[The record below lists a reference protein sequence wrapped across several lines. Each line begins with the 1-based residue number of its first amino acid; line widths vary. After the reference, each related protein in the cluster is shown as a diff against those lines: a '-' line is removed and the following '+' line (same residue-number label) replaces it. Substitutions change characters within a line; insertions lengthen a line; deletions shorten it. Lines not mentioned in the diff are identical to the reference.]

1 VQNYGLQRSYKE
13 ENVMADSSARRIE
26 YEPSKQNGSKKRQR
40 IILDPRKV
48 PYNWVEKTLLIVGS
62 VITLGMMIFLVSSS
76 ISATSAQHELTNTQQ
91 SVAKEQNRITD
102 LRQEIGELTSTTRL
116 NKIAREKGLTLI
128 NKNIRTIR

>member
-91 SVAKEQNRITD
+91 SVAKEQNRIID

>member
-1 VQNYGLQRSYKE
+1 MQNYGLQRSDKA
-13 ENVMADSSARRIE
+13 ENAMADRRIE

-91 SVAKEQNRITD
+91 SVAKEQNRVTD

>member
-91 SVAKEQNRITD
+91 SVAKEQNRVTD

>member
-1 VQNYGLQRSYKE
+1 
-13 ENVMADSSARRIE
+13 MADSSARRIE

-62 VITLGMMIFLVSSS
+62 VVTLGMMIFLVSSS
-76 ISATSAQHELTNTQQ
+76 ISATSAQHELINTQQ

>member
-1 VQNYGLQRSYKE
+1 
-13 ENVMADSSARRIE
+13 MADSSVRRIE

-91 SVAKEQNRITD
+91 SVAKEQNRVTD

>member
-1 VQNYGLQRSYKE
+1 MQNYGLQRSYKE
-13 ENVMADSSARRIE
+13 EDVMADSSARRIE

-91 SVAKEQNRITD
+91 SVAKEQNRVTD

>member
-1 VQNYGLQRSYKE
+1 VQNYGLQKSYKE

>member
-1 VQNYGLQRSYKE
+1 
-13 ENVMADSSARRIE
+13 MADSSARRIE

-91 SVAKEQNRITD
+91 SVAKKCENFIPGIVIGKALQDHSGNNIDRISM
-102 LRQEIGELTSTTRL
+102 LIL
-116 NKIAREKGLTLI
+116 NS
-128 NKNIRTIR
+128 

>member
-1 VQNYGLQRSYKE
+1 MQRNYE
-13 ENVMADSSARRIE
+13 EEDVMADSSARRIE
-26 YEPSKQNGSKKRQR
+26 YEPSKQNGSKKHQR
-40 IILDPRKV
+40 IIFDPHKV
-48 PYNWVEKTLLIVGS
+48 PYNFLEKTLLIVGS
-62 VITLGMMIFLVSSS
+62 MITLWMMIFLVSSS
-76 ISATSAQHELTNTQQ
+76 ISATSAQHELTKTQQ

>member
-1 VQNYGLQRSYKE
+1 
-13 ENVMADSSARRIE
+13 MADSSARRIE
-26 YEPSKQNGSKKRQR
+26 YEPDQQNGSKKRQR

-48 PYNWVEKTLLIVGS
+48 PYSRLEKTLIFLGS

-76 ISATSAQHELTNTQQ
+76 ISATSAQHELTRTQQ
-91 SVAKEQNRITD
+91 SVAKEQNRIND
-102 LRQEIGELTSTTRL
+102 LKLEIGNLTSTQRL

>member
-1 VQNYGLQRSYKE
+1 VQNYGLQKSYKE

-91 SVAKEQNRITD
+91 SVAKEQNRIID

>member
-1 VQNYGLQRSYKE
+1 MQNYGLQRSYKE

-91 SVAKEQNRITD
+91 SVAKEQNRVTD

>member
-1 VQNYGLQRSYKE
+1 MQNYGLQRSYKE
-13 ENVMADSSARRIE
+13 ENAMADSSARKIE
-26 YEPSKQNGSKKRQR
+26 YEPRKRNGSKKRPR

-48 PYNWVEKTLLIVGS
+48 PYSILEKTLLFLGS

-76 ISATSAQHELTNTQQ
+76 ISATSAQHELTETQQ
-91 SVAKEQNRITD
+91 SVAKEQSKVTD

>member
-1 VQNYGLQRSYKE
+1 
-13 ENVMADSSARRIE
+13 MADSSARKIE
-26 YEPSKQNGSKKRQR
+26 YEPRKRNGSKKRQR
-40 IILDPRKV
+40 VILAPHKV
-48 PYNWVEKTLLIVGS
+48 PYNILEKTLLILGS

-76 ISATSAQHELTNTQQ
+76 ISATSAQHELTENQQ
-91 SVAKEQNRITD
+91 SVAKEQNKVTD